1 MGGKGWLRFYFHCS
15 GTEGVLLDRRGS
27 EVDDLV
33 ESREGAIGMVR
44 TIISRPGPEKWR
56 RWGLHV
62 SDGDGEEIF
71 ALPFSSLIGEL
82 H

>member
-1 MGGKGWLRFYFHCS
+1 
-15 GTEGVLLDRRGS
+15 LLDRRGS